1 MPQRPLEA
9 RDAVAAP
16 KRADAAFG
24 DAVAIRPASLDDVP
38 EIVAVIN
45 AAYLPRDGWLF
56 GGALRTSE
64 DDVRGEMADAHRF
77 FVAEVDGAIAGS
89 IRLANRTFGL
99 LATAPHMQGR
109 GIAPMLIAHV
119 EEIARSEGLPVLGL
133 DCVAEIGM
141 PAYYEA
147 LGYRV
152 VREEPGGRKW
162 DATQDWTHVFMEKQ
176 L

>member
-16 KRADAAFG
+16 VRASAAVQA
-24 DAVAIRPASLDDVP
+24 AVCIRAGRLDDVP
-38 EIVAVIN
+38 EMVSVIN

-64 DDVRGEMADAHRF
+64 DDVRAEMADGHRF
-77 FVAEVDGAIAGS
+77 FVAEVAGVIVAT

-109 GIAPMLIAHV
+109 GIAPMLIGHV
-119 EEIARSEGLPVLGL
+119 EQIARSEGLATLGI

-141 PAYYEA
+141 PAYYA
-147 LGYRV
+147 APGYRG
-152 VREEPGGRKW
+152 VREEPGGRRW